1 MQISRVIVGFLVAPL
16 LAPLVF
22 YLISVVGTAVVQ
34 GEGGPIPIDV
44 AYVYGAP
51 IAYLVAI
58 VLGLPTLAI
67 MRRFH
72 RTSLSDA
79 AIAGL
84 LLGWLPFV
92 VPLLIPSEFRRG
104 YTINDY
110 VLALAQSFVVYGM
123 CGIVSAVAFWWA
135 VSTPRAQR
143 DRPGT

>member
-1 MQISRVIVGFLVAPL
+1 MKTTRIIVGLFVAPL

-22 YLISVVGTAVVQ
+22 YIISVVGTAMTQ
-34 GEGGPIPIDV
+34 GEGSPIPIEI
-44 AYVYGAP
+44 AYLYGAP

-58 VLGLPTLAI
+58 VLGLPTLAM

-72 RTSLSDA
+72 RTSLADA

-92 VPLLIPSEFRRG
+92 VPLVIPSEFRRG

-110 VLALAQSFVVYGM
+110 AFAFAQSFIVYGT
-123 CGIVSAVAFWWA
+123 CGIVSAVAFWWM
-135 VSTPRAQR
+135 VSMPTVQR
-143 DRPGT
+143 DT